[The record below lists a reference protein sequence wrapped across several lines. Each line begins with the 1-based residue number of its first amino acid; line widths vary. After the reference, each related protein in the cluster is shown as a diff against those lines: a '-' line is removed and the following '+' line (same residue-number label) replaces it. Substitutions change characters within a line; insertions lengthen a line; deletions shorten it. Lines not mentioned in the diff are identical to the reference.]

1 MMKSLSRGLRV
12 LQCFTPD
19 APQRRLKDVADQLE
33 IPMGSA
39 FRTLSTLEALGF
51 VRQDPTSKTY
61 RLGVQVL
68 DLGQACLAGLV
79 FPDVALPFLEAL
91 ASETQRSANM
101 AVLEQ
106 GEIVFVARASVTRL
120 MNVNLSVGS
129 RLPAHCT
136 SMGKVLLA
144 DLDDA
149 QLEKILGAAALRRYT
164 PQTITDVDALMD
176 AIQTVR
182 VRGYAISKEEL
193 EPRLTTLAAPVRDA
207 SGRAVAAINV
217 ALFTGPGDAT
227 EHEQVELPK
236 LLHTAQIVS
245 SALGYRRGRPL
256 G

>member
-19 APQRRLKDVADQLE
+19 APHRRLKDIADQLE
-33 IPMGSA
+33 VPMGSA
-39 FRTLSTLEALGF
+39 FRTLGTLEALGF

-61 RLGVQVL
+61 RLGVRVL

-106 GEIVFVARASVTRL
+106 GEIVFVARASVMRL

-149 QLEKILGAAALRRYT
+149 ELERILDVAPLRRYT
-164 PQTITDVDALMD
+164 PQTITDADALKR
-176 AIQTVR
+176 AIEAVR
-182 VRGYAISKEEL
+182 ARGYAVSHEEL
-193 EPRLTTLAAPVRDA
+193 EPRLTTFAAPVRDA
-207 SGRAVAAINV
+207 TGRAVAAINV
-217 ALFTGPGDAT
+217 ALFTGPGDT
-227 EHEQVELPK
+227 TDHHQVELPK
-236 LLHTAQIVS
+236 LLHTAQVVS